1 MAKEFRWQEPYEVWD
16 KFVKDQCAKEG
27 WKIKAIDFENLCGDF
42 YYTKPLTA
50 LEKLMKKP
58 PNEPVIMHADMDPEA
73 DGFPIK
79 LSKPKKSQGCSAA

>member
-1 MAKEFRWQEPYEVWD
+1 MAKEFSWQKPYELWE

-27 WKIKAIDFENLCGDF
+27 WKIKVIDFENLNGDF

-58 PNEPVIMHADMDPEA
+58 PNKPIVIHADMDTE
-73 DGFPIK
+73 DEGFPIK
-79 LSKPKKSQGCSAA
+79 LSKPKIS